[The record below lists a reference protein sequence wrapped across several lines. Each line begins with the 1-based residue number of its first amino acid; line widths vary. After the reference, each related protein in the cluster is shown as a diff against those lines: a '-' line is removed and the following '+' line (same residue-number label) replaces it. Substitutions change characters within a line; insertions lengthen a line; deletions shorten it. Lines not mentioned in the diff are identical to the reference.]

1 MKTSTKTS
9 ILQDSFF
16 GGVHRGVPIEG
27 YEEFVLPVI
36 EKVLASSRHLS
47 ATSLARFAN
56 RIRPGHDHRGC
67 SKTHCAAVIA
77 AEYCRGY
84 RETEF
89 TATANGESIDKFC
102 RDLRFSA
109 NGWSRQNREMGEPA
123 PVESD
128 RDYIVARLAEIN
140 AELAEPVRDTAIAT
154 YRGVNL
160 RAHLSSERHSLERAL
175 KALGEGVGN
184 YTLRLDSKQKF
195 YVVINALTTFIN
207 EGYGDQSQRD
217 AGKSLIKELNAVLA
231 KYLLNP

>member
-56 RIRPGHDHRGC
+56 RVRPGHDHRGC

-77 AEYCRGY
+77 AAYCTGS
-84 RETEF
+84 RETRF
-89 TATANGESIDKFC
+89 TNPADEKSVDKFC
-102 RDLRFSA
+102 RDLRFAA
-109 NGWSRQNREMGEPA
+109 NGWSRQYREMGGPA

-128 RDYIVARLAEIN
+128 RDYIMARLAEIKE
-140 AELAEPVRDTAIAT
+140 ELSLPVASFET
-154 YRGVNL
+154 YHGVNRVATL
-160 RAHLSSERHSLERAL
+160 KSERHNLTQCL
-175 KALGEGVGN
+175 NALGEGVGN

-195 YVVINALTTFIN
+195 FAVLDALSQYVDR
-207 EGYGDQSQRD
+207 GDHGSLSQRD
-217 AGKSLIKELNAVLA
+217 AGRSLVKELDAVLE
-231 KYLLNP
+231 KRS

>member
-1 MKTSTKTS
+1 MKTSTKAS

-56 RIRPGHDHRGC
+56 RVRPGADHRGC

-77 AEYCRGY
+77 AAYCTGS
-84 RETEF
+84 RETRF
-89 TATANGESIDKFC
+89 TNPASEKSVDKFC
-102 RDLRFSA
+102 RDLRFAA
-109 NGWSRQNREMGEPA
+109 NGWSRQYREMGDPA

-128 RDYIVARLAEIN
+128 RDYIVARIAEIDAEVTRGGDGTLVRAN
-140 AELAEPVRDTAIAT
+140 ALARLKQERFSLA
-154 YRGVNL
+154 RC
-160 RAHLSSERHSLERAL
+160 LS
-175 KALGEGVGN
+175 ALGEGVGN

-195 YVVINALTTFIN
+195 FTVLDALTQYVDH
-207 EGYGDQSQRD
+207 GKHGSLSQLD
-217 AGKSLIKELNAVLA
+217 AGKSLVKELEAVLE
-231 KYLLNP
+231 KLS